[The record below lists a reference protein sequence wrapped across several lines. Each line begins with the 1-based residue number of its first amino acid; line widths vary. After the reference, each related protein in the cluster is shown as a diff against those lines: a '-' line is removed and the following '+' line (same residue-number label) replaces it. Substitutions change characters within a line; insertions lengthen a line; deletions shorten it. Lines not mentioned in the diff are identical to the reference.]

1 MSNRARLDG
10 GTNIYWVL
18 PVAVVASVLVLNRV
32 YDAEELTIKPTP
44 EAACW
49 LCHVSWGEVLPTL
62 GAVTALVVVSAVVA
76 RSGVAPTVF
85 RGGDDE

>member
-1 MSNRARLDG
+1 MTDRARLDG

-18 PVAVVASVLVLNRV
+18 PVAVVALVLVLNHL

-49 LCHVSWGEVLPTL
+49 LCHVSWSEVLPPL
-62 GAVTALVVVSAVVA
+62 GAVTALAVVSMVVA

-85 RGGDDE
+85 RGGEDD